1 MDGQTWGRLK
11 QIQIILFED
20 LLAWKFSQVY
30 FFDTKLLFYHLQ
42 VIFSSSI
49 EGIIHKMNETTVT
62 TPL

>member
-11 QIQIILFED
+11 QIQIVLFED

-30 FFDTKLLFYHLQ
+30 FFDTKLLFCHLQ

-62 TPL
+62 LPL